1 MINLSDKDT
10 EGLARLGGLL
20 SEIYGKMADIEGL
33 PQHIRTRAGEHAAR
47 VLALSDANQ
56 VYNALTVVE
65 DGYAPDENHI
75 EHLRT
80 GLYHAELLQL
90 DRGRIRAALAA
101 GAERRLAGRA

>member
-20 SEIYGKMADIEGL
+20 SEIFGKLDDIEGL
-33 PQHIRTRAGEHAAR
+33 PEYLRHRTGEHAAR
-47 VLALSDANQ
+47 VLALSDANL

-65 DGYAPDENHI
+65 DGYTPDENNI

-90 DRGRIRAALAA
+90 DRDRIRAALKV
-101 GAERRLAGRA
+101 GAERRLVGG